1 LHGGAR
7 EHAFAVLHDARQL
20 GRVDPVAFDPGP
32 DREQVRVA
40 DRVLLARDP
49 RTLQQL
55 AFDQLEAFRHRCGHL
70 ALHRLYRRVD
80 PMELRLR
87 NLIRPEEFPYKVASG
102 IVWDRSGFV
111 ESLTSACAGTF
122 LAV

>member
-40 DRVLLARDP
+40 DRV
-49 RTLQQL
+49 
-55 AFDQLEAFRHRCGHL
+55 F
-70 ALHRLYRRVD
+70 HRLYRRVD

-87 NLIRPEEFPYKVASG
+87 NLIRPTPPSAGTVLTPSSG
-102 IVWDRSGFV
+102 EAIG
-111 ESLTSACAGTF
+111 CAGVPALFT
-122 LAV
+122 VVMIVS